1 MSILFII
8 TLIITKR
15 LDIRLLVKSVSL
27 IHILLERFFI
37 EYIYLKGAL
46 SS

>member
-15 LDIRLLVKSVSL
+15 LNIKLSARLASL
-27 IHILLERFFI
+27 IYILLKRSSVK
-37 EYIYLKGAL
+37 YIYLKGAL

>member
-1 MSILFII
+1 MSALFII
-8 TLIITKR
+8 TLTIAKK
-15 LDIRLLVKSVSL
+15 LDIRLLVRLASSL
-27 IHILLERFFI
+27 YILWEKFYA